1 MQYMVKQIS
10 GWSGERKEKVL
21 LAQWPVGSLGHVIQR
36 AKGGCNEEKK
46 GVLGPMDLKFTGRC
60 YSNNRNPG
68 IR

>member
-1 MQYMVKQIS
+1 M
-10 GWSGERKEKVL
+10 L
-21 LAQWPVGSLGHVIQR
+21 LEQWPVGSLGHVIQR